1 MNGRL
6 FEFAEG
12 LSETDTGTIDLEK
25 LKQVGNALM
34 ENWKWAW
41 TTEAMEDRDLAVKS
55 FEQKLGPTAPVQY
68 QESDMKGSLKYRAGL
83 GHGQQTAVSL

>member
-1 MNGRL
+1 MLKVYEAIRLPHVNDIQRRSRLNGRL

-12 LSETDTGTIDLEK
+12 RSETVTIDLEK

-41 TTEAMEDRDLAVKS
+41 TTDIDDDLAKAVKMLE
-55 FEQKLGPTAPVQY
+55 EQIA
-68 QESDMKGSLKYRAGL
+68 
-83 GHGQQTAVSL
+83 

>member
-41 TTEAMEDRDLAVKS
+41 TIDIDDDLAKAVKMLE
-55 FEQKLGPTAPVQY
+55 EQIA
-68 QESDMKGSLKYRAGL
+68 
-83 GHGQQTAVSL
+83 